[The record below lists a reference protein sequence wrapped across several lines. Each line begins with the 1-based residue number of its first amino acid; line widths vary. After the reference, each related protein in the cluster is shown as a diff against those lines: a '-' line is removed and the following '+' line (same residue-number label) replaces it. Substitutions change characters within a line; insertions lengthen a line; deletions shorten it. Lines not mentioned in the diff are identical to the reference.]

1 MVEVVIT
8 FIAGIVS
15 FISPCVL
22 PLVPAYIG
30 YMGGRVTNT
39 VAAQV
44 TVSGNTGAIH
54 STQARFSTFMHG
66 LAFVSGFTFIFVML
80 GVLGTALI
88 SLGGTIAVT
97 GVLSRLGG
105 LLIIFFGVHFMG
117 AIPPFFVYL
126 RKTPV
131 IMNSLI
137 TSIIAALILS
147 AMLVWGFTGTLT
159 PWNPG
164 IRGPEPWMNS
174 AAVISVLGILG
185 LMAAGGAFTRPGSFW
200 PKALNTVERTLY
212 TDTRRQMVATGN
224 QGLAGSAFLG
234 IVFAAGWTPCIG
246 PTLGTAMT
254 LAVSSGA
261 DVARGGILLAAFSMG
276 LGIPFLLTALMLDS
290 AQGVLRRLQKRMR
303 LIELVSGAFLI
314 FIGVTIATGRLQTWS
329 QQLSRDFADV
339 SYRIE
344 QCVVGFFENDI
355 YFGQIRECV
364 RDIDA
369 FDRLKEHNRS
379 LASDA
384 ALVPG
389 IQALA
394 GSAAPSVGLR
404 VGNLAPDFSTV
415 MIDGE
420 TVRLSDFRGRP
431 VMVNFWYT
439 DCAPCRVEMPE
450 FEDAYRTYAD
460 VGLVILAVN
469 REESAEQIRAFR
481 DEIGATFPMLLDE
494 NGDIQVLY
502 NVLGYP
508 STYVLD
514 ANGVIVVRNFG
525 VMNGAQI
532 RSAIALAQGS

>member
-44 TVSGNTGAIH
+44 TVSSGAGAIH

-66 LAFVSGFTFIFVML
+66 LAFVAGFTFIFVML

-88 SLGGTIAVT
+88 SLGGTTAVT
-97 GVLSRLGG
+97 GVLSRIGG
-105 LLIIFFGVHFMG
+105 LLIIFFGIHFMG
-117 AIPPFFVYL
+117 AIPPLFAYL
-126 RKTPV
+126 RTAPG
-131 IMNSLI
+131 IMNSLV
-137 TSIIAALILS
+137 TSIITALVLS

-174 AAVISVLGILG
+174 AAVLSVLGVVG
-185 LMAAGGAFTRPGSFW
+185 LMAVGGAFTRPGTFW
-200 PKALNTVERTLY
+200 PKALNTIELTVY
-212 TDTRRQMVATGN
+212 TDTRRQMIATGN

-276 LGIPFLLTALMLDS
+276 LGIPFLMTALMLDS

-314 FIGVTIATGRLQTWS
+314 FIGVTVATGRLQTWS

-344 QCVVGFFENDI
+344 QCVVGFFENEI

-369 FDRLKEHNRS
+369 FDRLRNENRG
-379 LASDA
+379 LASDEA
-384 ALVPG
+384 SLPG

-394 GSAAPSVGLR
+394 SGAAPSVGLR
-404 VGNLAPDFSTV
+404 VGNLAPDFTAA
-415 MIDGE
+415 MLDGAAAQ
-420 TVRLSDFRGRP
+420 LSDFRGSP
-431 VMVNFWYT
+431 VMINFWYT
-439 DCAPCRVEMPE
+439 DCAPCRIEMPE
-450 FEDAYRTYAD
+450 FEDAYHTYAD
-460 VGLVILAVN
+460 EGLVILAVN
-469 REESAEQIRAFR
+469 REESAEQIRSFR
-481 DEIGATFPMLLDE
+481 DEIGLTFPMILDE
-494 NGDIQVLY
+494 NGDIQALY

-514 ANGVIVVRNFG
+514 ANGVIVFRNFG

-532 RSAIALAQGS
+532 RSAIELALGS